1 MAGKQGGKGRPII
14 IKKEEIIAAGHHG
27 GAWKVAYADFVTAMM
42 AFFLLMWLLNAT
54 TEEQRR
60 GLADYFTPTNALSSG
75 SSGNGR
81 IFGGRTPFERGEL
94 VSDRG
99 AKSVMPGRAE
109 QSSDQDDPEFDQ
121 APNAG
126 TSGAADDQREP
137 EGREA
142 DPGGGR
148 GTRASQQAGR
158 QAGGGGT
165 APTAAQIQAQ
175 ALGQA
180 PRLANAGSGVNT
192 PSAPARP
199 IDDAAMR
206 AEMERRERETFE
218 QAAEQIRDA
227 VRNDPQLR
235 ELAGQIAIDQTPEG
249 LRIQLLDEERVPMF
263 ATGSSVL
270 HERARALLMKI
281 APVIAR
287 MPEKLSI
294 SGHTDASPFRGNDRS
309 NWELSA
315 ERANATRRLL
325 VEQGVAETRLR
336 SVTGNADRDPLLP
349 AEPFAAANRRIAITV
364 LRATPGL
371 RETPGLR
378 DMRGAP

>member
-1 MAGKQGGKGRPII
+1 MAGKQGGKSRNVI
-14 IKKEEIIAAGHHG
+14 IKREEIIEAGHHG

-60 GLADYFTPTNALSSG
+60 GLADYFTPTNVLSQG
-75 SSGNGR
+75 SSGNGH
-81 IFGGRTPFERGEL
+81 IFGGRTPYERGEL

-99 AKSVMPGRAE
+99 AQSVVPGRAE
-109 QSSDQDDPEFDQ
+109 QADEQDNPEFDQ
-121 APNAG
+121 APNAS
-126 TSGAADDQREP
+126 TRGAAEEPRRP
-137 EGREA
+137 EGQEA

-158 QAGGGGT
+158 QSPGGGT
-165 APTAAQIQAQ
+165 AANAAPTPAQ

-180 PRLANAGSGVNT
+180 QRLANAGSGVNT
-192 PSAPARP
+192 PSAAHPATAGRP
-199 IDDAAMR
+199 IDDAALR
-206 AEMERRERETFE
+206 AELERREREAFE

-235 ELAGQIAIDQTPEG
+235 ELAAQLAIDQTPEG
-249 LRIQLLDEERVPMF
+249 LRIQLLDEDHTPMF
-263 ATGSSVL
+263 ASGSSML
-270 HERARALLMKI
+270 HDRARALLLKI
-281 APVIAR
+281 APVISA
-287 MPEKLSI
+287 MGEKLSI
-294 SGHTDASPFRGNDRS
+294 SGHTDATPFRGSDRS

-325 VEQGVAETRLR
+325 VEQGVAEARLR

-349 AEPFAAANRRIAITV
+349 ADPFAAANRRIAITV
-364 LRATPGL
+364 LRDTRAVP
-371 RETPGLR
+371 
-378 DMRGAP
+378 